1 MFSAARASTRDSS
14 MIGREI
20 PSLRQLRAFEAVARL
35 ESVSA
40 AARDIHLSQ
49 PGVSQA
55 IRALE
60 NGLGAQ
66 LFERRR
72 FGCYAT
78 ESGGIL
84 LPRIRRFLEHLRSA
98 LTEPGGSSP
107 AGRQSADATIN
118 RITRPQL
125 QSLIAVSEN
134 PSFDAAA
141 RSLSISQ
148 PSLHRSARE
157 LERELRRSLYRRTAT
172 GVTTTPYG
180 SELARR
186 VQVAL
191 GEIEYGLDEIQA
203 ARGNVV
209 SRIAIGNIPH
219 SATQILSNAIKE
231 FLSRYPTARVRIVD
245 GHYEDLL
252 NELRAGKLDL
262 LYGVLRRPDWATD
275 VEEELLF
282 ANHYVVVA
290 RHGHPLHR
298 LERVR
303 HRDLADFRW
312 IMPGPLTPRQQALH
326 RMLRGVCAEP
336 KISLETTSL
345 QIYRTILAATDQL
358 TLMSRFEAKLND
370 IGALAQLPFRS
381 PHLRRFD
388 GIATRIGWQPT
399 RIHLQFIELLRAEVR
414 GAAAGVQL
422 GQASRSGTR
431 KPNRS
436 AAGAR
441 VKMRT
446 GVRNATFHVP

>member
-1 MFSAARASTRDSS
+1 
-14 MIGREI
+14 MITREI

-66 LFERRR
+66 LFERRQ
-72 FGCYAT
+72 FGCYVTAF
-78 ESGGIL
+78 GAIL
-84 LPRIRRFLEHLRSA
+84 LPRVRRFLEYLRSA
-98 LTEPGGSSP
+98 LTEPSSP
-107 AGRQSADATIN
+107 AGRQSIDATVN
-118 RITRPQL
+118 RMTRPQL

-141 RSLSISQ
+141 RSLRISQ

-191 GEIEYGLDEIQA
+191 GEIEYGLDELQA
-203 ARGNVV
+203 ARGNIV

-262 LYGVLRRPDWATD
+262 LYGVLRRPDWAAD
-275 VEEELLF
+275 VKEELLF

-290 RHGHPLHR
+290 RNGHPLHR
-298 LERVR
+298 LKRVR
-303 HRDLADFRW
+303 NRDLANFGW
-312 IMPGPLTPRQQALH
+312 IMPGPLAPRQQALH
-326 RMLRGVCAEP
+326 RILETVCAEP

-345 QIYRTILAATDQL
+345 QIYRTILTATDQL

-370 IGALAQLPFRS
+370 TGSLAQLPFRS

-399 RIHLQFIELLRAEVR
+399 NIHLEFIALLRGEAR
-414 GAAAGVQL
+414 GAAAGTQPRPSSCSPT
-422 GQASRSGTR
+422 GKARRRAAGTR
-431 KPNRS
+431 
-436 AAGAR
+436 
-441 VKMRT
+441 VKIRT
-446 GVRNATFHVP
+446 GVRKAASHVR

>member
-1 MFSAARASTRDSS
+1 

-60 NGLGAQ
+60 SGLDAQ

-72 FGCYAT
+72 SGCYVT
-78 ESGGIL
+78 EFGAIL
-84 LPRIRRFLEHLRSA
+84 LPRIRRFLQHLRSA
-98 LTEPGGSSP
+98 LTEPSGNAA
-107 AGRQSADATIN
+107 AGRQSMDATVN
-118 RITRPQL
+118 RLTRPQL
-125 QSLIAVSEN
+125 QSLIAVSEH

-141 RSLSISQ
+141 RSLKISQ

-172 GVTTTPYG
+172 GVTTTAYG

-191 GEIEYGLDEIQA
+191 GEIEYGLDELEA

-298 LERVR
+298 SKRVR
-303 HRDLADFRW
+303 NRDLANFGW

-326 RMLRGVCAEP
+326 RMLEGVCAEP

-345 QIYRTILAATDQL
+345 QIYRTILTATDQL

-370 IGALAQLPFRS
+370 VGSLAQLPFRS

-399 RIHLQFIELLRAEVR
+399 RIHREFIALLRDAAR
-414 GAAAGVQL
+414 AAAVGAQP
-422 GQASRSGTR
+422 APAPRSRTR
-431 KPNRS
+431 EPRRS
-436 AAGAR
+436 AANGRAKIR
-441 VKMRT
+441 A
-446 GVRNATFHVP
+446 GVRNAASRVP

>member
-1 MFSAARASTRDSS
+1 
-14 MIGREI
+14 MIAREI

-60 NGLGAQ
+60 NGLDAP

-72 FGCYAT
+72 SGCYVT
-78 ESGGIL
+78 EFGAIL
-84 LPRIRRFLEHLRSA
+84 LPRIRRFLERLRSA
-98 LTEPGGSSP
+98 LTEPGGNSP
-107 AGRQSADATIN
+107 TGRQSINATIN
-118 RITRPQL
+118 RMTRPQL

-141 RSLSISQ
+141 RSLKISQ

-172 GVTTTPYG
+172 GVTTTAYC

-191 GEIEYGLDEIQA
+191 GEIEYGLDELEA

-219 SATQILSNAIKE
+219 SSTQILSNAIKE

-245 GHYEDLL
+245 GHYEELL
-252 NELRAGKLDL
+252 DELRAGKLDL

-298 LERVR
+298 SKRERL
-303 HRDLADFRW
+303 RDLGLILW
-312 IMPGPLTPRQQALH
+312 IMPGPLTPRQRALH
-326 RMLRGVCAEP
+326 RMLEGICAEP

-345 QIYRTILAATDQL
+345 QIYRTILTATDQL

-370 IGALAQLPFRS
+370 VEALAQLPFRS
-381 PHLRRFD
+381 PHLRRCD

-399 RIHLQFIELLRAEVR
+399 RIHREFITLLRDEAR
-414 GAAAGVQL
+414 GATAGTPS
-422 GQASRSGTR
+422 GPASRPRTGRTR
-431 KPNRS
+431 RS
-436 AAGAR
+436 A
-441 VKMRT
+441 
-446 GVRNATFHVP
+446 P